1 MATLICDVALPGG
14 KTTLDSATDA
24 TYSVTYDR
32 PVRLL
37 AGGVTFPKIESAPN
51 AFGWPWYEIH
61 TNDSELVHPDDRG
74 FGVMVHIEWTGP
86 DGRQKSADALVAVTT
101 ADLDESGRAL
111 LSKLDLQATPVP
123 RSDLVGAGS
132 ILARMSDVEAVAG
145 QSIADAATAT
155 VATQTLPSR
164 RAFIYARHLLTST
177 NSCSVA
183 FLGDSK
189 TEGTGVS
196 KVAQRWQNLIM
207 DKLRAQWP
215 ITNGDAGV
223 GYIPAHYFTFYP
235 LDLEPKRSP
244 SGATSIGDDGGLG
257 NRSVDLNPGSW
268 VEWTGVTTGAAIWV
282 GYTQGSDGWHSGT
295 FEVLIDGAVA
305 ATQSANVTPTLG
317 GRWLKVTTTPGT
329 HTIRVRCASGS
340 QWSARV
346 DGIYAPTSSTGW
358 HQVDASRAGAT
369 SDSYANGYA
378 TNSASVERQWEAMRN
393 FPHPMGLVFVALG
406 VNDMSGTVSAAD
418 YAKNAA
424 RIVQRIEAAQ
434 PKAGIVW
441 LMAAMRVEDARS
453 ATPSDYPGK
462 RKVYLDALR
471 AAIGSHPKVTVVD
484 EGDFWQPLN
493 ATPKDANAP
502 VEQDPVGWLAD
513 NVHPSAF
520 GSSLIAEGIAARL
533 HD

>member
-1 MATLICDVALPGG
+1 MSPQMKTLVILPSDPSLRPLGVDSSVAT
-14 KTTLDSATDA
+14 ATVSIA
-24 TYSVTYDR
+24 YDR
-32 PVRLL
+32 PVAVDGRDIPR
-37 AGGVTFPKIESAPN
+37 AAIIDEAVDADGVRVDVVCS
-51 AFGWPWYEIH
+51 
-61 TNDSELVHPDDRG
+61 DDPAITLGQG
-74 FGVMVHIEWTGP
+74 FGVVVEIT
-86 DGRQKSADALVAVTT
+86 
-101 ADLDESGRAL
+101 
-111 LSKLDLQATPVP
+111 ATPVAGMHGQP
-123 RSDLVGAGS
+123 VTMRRLVSITRDTPNVVRLGDLPDATPLTPAQIV
-132 ILARMSDVEAVAG
+132 DVESLLGDARQA
-145 QSIADAATAT
+145 IADAATAT

-164 RAFIYARHLLTST
+164 RAFTYARHLLTST

-257 NRSVDLNPGSW
+257 NRSVDLNPGAW

-406 VNDMSGTVSAAD
+406 VNDMSGTVSAAG